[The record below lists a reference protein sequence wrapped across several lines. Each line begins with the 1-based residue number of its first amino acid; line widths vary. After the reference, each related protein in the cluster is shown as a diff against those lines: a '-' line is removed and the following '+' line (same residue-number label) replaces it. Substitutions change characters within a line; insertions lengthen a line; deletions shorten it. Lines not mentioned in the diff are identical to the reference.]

1 MNFGDSRTSTHEIS
15 AAVECSQVVNA
26 SVYAMYDDM
35 LEILLQEN
43 ATGVINETVFTEGMA
58 SLDLTLQES
67 LTALDYAL
75 AQNSLCQDLFEQV
88 RGLHPAVLVVLE
100 GRGAG
105 LVGSPEGVASVMKD
119 GPHSAKQVTSK

>member
-88 RGLHPAVLVVLE
+88 RGLHLVVLE